1 MRPGARSTRPRVT
14 RRTACIAVGIT
25 GLVALGAALF
35 LTVSPAPAAESAA
48 ASATAPAGHFPVDS
62 RSEFHALNPILRFL
76 EDPAGKLAVE
86 DVSKPEMQA
95 RFRSTPN
102 THGPVN
108 FGYSRSA
115 FWLRIPLAL
124 DADTPS
130 RWQLEIAFAALD
142 RVEVYTRRAGG
153 GVDVQPARGFDMQP
167 ARGFVMQTAGDLQ
180 PFSARPFAYRN
191 LVFPLTLE
199 PGCPTACS

>member
-1 MRPGARSTRPRVT
+1 MLRHQF
-14 RRTACIAVGIT
+14 TALT
-25 GLVALGAALF
+25 GLVALGATLF

-48 ASATAPAGHFPVDS
+48 ASATAPAGYFPVDS

-76 EDPAGKLAVE
+76 EDPAGKLTVE

-153 GVDVQPARGFDMQP
+153 GVDMPRRRCLRIFADRNRSSNRGSPGAR
-167 ARGFVMQTAGDLQ
+167 ANWSSGDSNS
-180 PFSARPFAYRN
+180 PN
-191 LVFPLTLE
+191 GE
-199 PGCPTACS
+199 PR